1 MQITDTGVRLPRA
14 NRGAV
19 VVGRACGTRAGRRM
33 SFATAFLLVAALVSP
48 AAAQN
53 RPTLTGDD
61 YVEILQL
68 YFQYPLVLDSG
79 DAEGYADLFTTDGSF
94 NDRVGR
100 QALIDFVK
108 GRAATT
114 VRHAPLTPV
123 IVATP
128 EGARGTVLNLFV
140 DVGQMPAVVTR
151 ITQYRD
157 TLVKTPDGWRFKT
170 RVNGSA
176 DLRPESAARP

>member
-1 MQITDTGVRLPRA
+1 MQMSLLGVHTPMASCVEVVACRT
-14 NRGAV
+14 RG
-19 VVGRACGTRAGRRM
+19 GRAGRRG
-33 SFATAFLLVAALVSP
+33 SFATACLLLVALVSP

-53 RPTLTGDD
+53 SPTLTGDD

-79 DAEGYADLFTTDGSF
+79 DAEGYANLFTSDGSF

-157 TLVKTPDGWRFKT
+157 TLVRTPDGWRFKT

-176 DLRPESAARP
+176 DLRPESAAGR